1 MPETGR
7 AFKLDVSRTFSKAV
21 GEHGLDESKLDEL
34 APRAAEAQR
43 AVESVRGTGMLGWM
57 KLPFETEAVEQS
69 RAVWGRVGGDIE
81 DVVVFGIGGSAL
93 GTTCLKTALLSPLH
107 NVLSREARMGRPR
120 LWILDNIDADW
131 FAEHMAFLDPKTTL
145 FNVVSKSGTTAEPMS
160 QFLYARRL
168 LEDRLRV
175 ASGSFGKVTRRGG
188 EDYRKHIVCTTDP
201 EKGKLRRIAEDEG
214 FETLPI
220 PAGAGGRFSVLSC
233 VGIFPAV
240 AAGMD
245 VEGLLAGA
253 RAMDER
259 CSSGDVWENPALMQA
274 AMLYLASLSGVN
286 IHVMMP
292 YSQALKDYADW
303 YCQLL
308 GESLGKRSGR
318 SEKKTGPAVHAGIT
332 PVKALGAT
340 DQHSQIQLYTEGPF
354 DKLITIIEVEN
365 PGQPVALPEMY
376 GDVEGVSYLGGHTMA
391 ELMAAECRGT
401 QVALEEAGR
410 PFEVLRVGRVDARSL
425 GELIYFNELAIAY
438 AGELLDIDA
447 FDQPGVEA
455 GKNAAYALMGR
466 RGFEKLRARLE
477 KRTPAEE
484 KYVL

>member
-1 MPETGR
+1 M
-7 AFKLDVSRTFSKAV
+7 ALSSASMKFDVSRVFSKAV
-21 GEHGLDESKLDEL
+21 GEHGLDESKLEEL
-34 APRAAEAQR
+34 APRATEAQR
-43 AVESVRGTGMLGWM
+43 AVEAVRGKGMLGWM
-57 KLPFETEAVEQS
+57 KLPFETEAVERS
-69 RAVWGRVGGDIE
+69 RAVWERVGGDIE

-120 LWILDNIDADW
+120 LWVLDNIDADW
-131 FAEHMAFLDPKTTL
+131 FAAHMEFLDPKTTL
-145 FNVVSKSGTTAEPMS
+145 FNAVSKSGTTAEPMS
-160 QFLYARRL
+160 QFLHARRL
-168 LEDRLRV
+168 LEDRL
-175 ASGSFGKVTRRGG
+175 GK
-188 EDYRKHIVCTTDP
+188 DYARHVVCTTDP

-259 CSSGDVWENPALMQA
+259 CRSDEVWENPALMQA
-274 AMLYLASLSGVN
+274 AILYLASLSGVN

-292 YSQALKDYADW
+292 YSQGLRDYADW

-308 GESLGKRSGR
+308 GESLGKKSGR
-318 SEKKTGPAVHAGIT
+318 DGSAVHVGIT

-354 DKLITIIEVEN
+354 DKLITIIEVESFER
-365 PGQPVALPEMY
+365 PVALSEVYP
-376 GDVEGVSYLGGHTMA
+376 DVEGVSYLGGHTMA

-410 PFEVLRVGRVDARSL
+410 PFEVLRVGGVDARSL
-425 GELIYFNELAIAY
+425 GELIYFNELAVAY

-466 RGFEKLRARLE
+466 RGFEELRARLE
-477 KRTPAEE
+477 KRTPAEAR
-484 KYVL
+484 YVL

>member
-1 MPETGR
+1 MPETER
-7 AFKLDVSRTFSKAV
+7 ALRLDVSRAFSKAV
-21 GEHGLDESKLDEL
+21 GEHGLDESRLEEL
-34 APRAAEAQR
+34 APRATEAQR
-43 AVESVRGTGMLGWM
+43 AVEAVRGTGMLGWM
-57 KLPFETEAVEQS
+57 NLPFETEAVEQS

-107 NVLSREARMGRPR
+107 NVLSREERMGRPR
-120 LWILDNIDADW
+120 LWVLDNIDPDW
-131 FAEHMAFLDPKTTL
+131 FAAHMEFLDPKTTL
-145 FNVVSKSGTTAEPMS
+145 FDIVSKSGTTAEPMS

-168 LEDRLRV
+168 LEDRL
-175 ASGSFGKVTRRGG
+175 G
-188 EDYRKHIVCTTDP
+188 EDYRKHVVCTTDP

-259 CSSGDVWENPALMQA
+259 CRSGDVWENPALMQA
-274 AMLYLASLSGVN
+274 AILYLASQSGIN

-308 GESLGKRSGR
+308 GESLGKKSGR

-354 DKLITIIEVEN
+354 DKLITIIEVESFDR
-365 PGQPVALPEMY
+365 PVALSEMY

-410 PFEVLRVGRVDARSL
+410 PFEVLRVGEVNARSL

-466 RGFEKLRARLE
+466 GGFEKLRARLE
-477 KRTPAEE
+477 KRTPAEA

>member
-1 MPETGR
+1 MPEPGSLL
-7 AFKLDVSRTFSKAV
+7 KLDVSRVFSKAV
-21 GEHGLDESKLDEL
+21 GEHGLDESKLEEL

-43 AVESVRGTGMLGWM
+43 AVEAVRGKGMLGWM
-57 KLPFETEAVEQS
+57 KLPFETEAVERS
-69 RAVWGRVGGDIE
+69 RAVWERLGGDIE

-107 NVLSREARMGRPR
+107 NALSREARTGRPR
-120 LWILDNIDADW
+120 LWVLDNIDADW
-131 FAEHMAFLDPKTTL
+131 FAAHMEFLDPRTTL

-168 LEDRLRV
+168 LEDRL
-175 ASGSFGKVTRRGG
+175 G
-188 EDYRKHIVCTTDP
+188 EDCRKHVVCTTDP

-259 CSSGDVWENPALMQA
+259 CRSGDVWTNPALMQA
-274 AMLYLASLSGVN
+274 AVLYLASLSGVN

-308 GESLGKRSGR
+308 GESLGKRTARDGS
-318 SEKKTGPAVHAGIT
+318 TVHAGLT

-354 DKLITIIEVEN
+354 DKLITIIEVESSER
-365 PGQPVALPEMY
+365 PAALSEVYP
-376 GDVEGVSYLGGHTMA
+376 DVEGVSYLGGHTMA

-410 PFEVLRVGRVDARSL
+410 PFEVLKVGEVDARSL
-425 GELIYFNELAIAY
+425 GELICFNELAIAY

-466 RGFEKLRARLE
+466 RGFEELRARLE
-477 KRTPAEE
+477 KRTAAEA